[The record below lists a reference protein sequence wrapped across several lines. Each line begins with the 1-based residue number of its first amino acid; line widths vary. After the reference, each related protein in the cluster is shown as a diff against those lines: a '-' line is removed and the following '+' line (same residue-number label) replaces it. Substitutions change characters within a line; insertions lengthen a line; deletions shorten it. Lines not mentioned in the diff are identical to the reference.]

1 MGNMLTSVELQTKSL
16 ESYRSAVL
24 PGVVE
29 AIRADAAALKG
40 ARILHV
46 NATAYGGGVA
56 EILASMVPL
65 MRDLGLE
72 ADWKVI
78 SGTEEFFGV
87 TKAMHNALQGK
98 AHPWTTA
105 ERDLWV
111 ETNRANAEGWE
122 DYDYVVIHDPQPA
135 PILGILRESNQKPGG
150 KWLWRCHIDLTD
162 AQAEAWDLLRPFVS
176 EYDGSIWTM
185 PEYVREGVSQNDLFI
200 APPAIDPLSPKNVP
214 LADGE
219 ADRVLDRYF
228 IDPARPMVTQVSRF
242 DPWKD
247 PLGVIDAYR
256 MAREDHPGLQLVLVG
271 SLAHDDP
278 EGQEWLQKVFDHRD
292 HDRDIHVLTN
302 LDGVGNHEV
311 NAFQD
316 AAKVVIQKSTRE
328 GFGLVVAEGLWKGR
342 PVIGGRCGGIP
353 LQVIDG
359 ETGFLVD
366 SAEECGERLRQLLD
380 DPSLGER
387 LGAAGRELVRERFL
401 LTRYLHDY
409 VRMFRKLGGLRPSES
424 D

>member
-1 MGNMLTSVELQTKSL
+1 MLTPVELQPKSI
-16 ESYRSAVL
+16 EDYRQAVL

-29 AIRADAAALKG
+29 EIRKDAEALKG
-40 ARILHV
+40 ARVLHV

-65 MRDLGLE
+65 MRDLGMA
-72 ADWKVI
+72 ADWKII
-78 SGTEEFFGV
+78 SGTDEFFGV

-98 AHPWTTA
+98 PHDWTNE
-105 ERDLWV
+105 ERRLWV
-111 ETNRANAEGWE
+111 ETNRENAEGWE

-135 PILGILRESNQKPGG
+135 PILGLLRERANPAG

-162 AQAEAWDLLRPFVS
+162 AQPEAWELLRPYVH

-185 PEYVREGVSQNDLFI
+185 REYVREGVSDRNLFI
-200 APPAIDPLSPKNVP
+200 APPAIDPLSAKNTP
-214 LADGE
+214 MSREE
-219 ADRVLDRYF
+219 ADRVLDKF
-228 IDPARPMVTQVSRF
+228 FVDPSRPMVCQVSRF

-256 MAREDHPGLQLVLVG
+256 MARERNPGLQLVLVG

-278 EGQEWLQKVFDHRD
+278 EGQEWLQKVFDHRA
-292 HDRDIHVLTN
+292 HEHDIHVLTN
-302 LDGVGNHEV
+302 LDGVSNHEV
-311 NAFQD
+311 NAFQT
-316 AAKVVIQKSTRE
+316 AARVVIQKSTRE

-342 PVIGGRCGGIP
+342 PVIGGRAGGIP

-359 ETGFLVD
+359 ETGYLVD
-366 SAEECGERLRQLLD
+366 SAEECGRRLIDLLEQPERCD
-380 DPSLGER
+380 EM
-387 LGAAGRELVRERFL
+387 GAAGRELVRKHFL

-409 VRMFRKLGGLRPSES
+409 VRMFRTLGGLRPTER

>member
-1 MGNMLTSVELQTKSL
+1 MLTPVELQHKSI
-16 ESYRSAVL
+16 EDYREAVL

-29 AIRADAAALKG
+29 AIRADAMALHG
-40 ARILHV
+40 ARVLHV
-46 NATAYGGGVA
+46 NATSYGGGVA

-65 MRDLGLE
+65 MRDLGLN
-72 ADWKVI
+72 ADWKI
-78 SGTEEFFGV
+78 IAGSDDFFGV

-98 AHPWTTA
+98 AHDWTEA
-105 ERDLWV
+105 ERQLWV
-111 ETNRANAEGWE
+111 GTNRHNAEDWE
-122 DYDYVVIHDPQPA
+122 DYDFVVIHDPQPA
-135 PILGILRESNQKPGG
+135 PILGILRELGQTPGG

-162 AQAEAWDLLRPFVS
+162 AQPEAWKLLQPYVT
-176 EYDGSIWTM
+176 EYDASIWTM
-185 PEYVREGVSQNDLFI
+185 REYVREGVPEANLFI

-214 LADGE
+214 LDAEE
-219 ADRVLDRYF
+219 ADHVLDRF
-228 IDPARPMVTQVSRF
+228 FVDPKRPMICQVSRF

-256 MAREDHPGLQLVLVG
+256 IAREEYPELQLVLVG

-302 LDGVGNHEV
+302 LDGVSNHEV
-311 NAFQD
+311 NGFQT

-328 GFGLVVAEGLWKGR
+328 GFGLVVSEGLWKGK
-342 PVIGGRCGGIP
+342 PVIGGRAGGIP

-359 ETGFLVD
+359 QTGYLVD
-366 SAEECGERLRQLLD
+366 SPEECGHRLLD
-380 DPSLGER
+380 LLRDESRCEQM
-387 LGAAGRELVRERFL
+387 GAAGRELVREHFL

-409 VRMFRKLGGLRPSES
+409 VRMFRTLAGLRPTER

>member
-1 MGNMLTSVELQTKSL
+1 MARMLTPVELQTKSL
-16 ESYRSAVL
+16 EQYREAVL

-29 AIRADAAALKG
+29 ALREDVRALNG
-40 ARILHV
+40 ASVLHV

-78 SGTEEFFGV
+78 SGTDEFFGV

-98 AHPWTTA
+98 AHAWTDA
-105 ERDLWV
+105 ERELWV
-111 ETNRANAEGWE
+111 ETNRENARNWQ
-122 DYDYVVIHDPQPA
+122 DYDFVVIHDPQPA
-135 PILGILRESNQKPGG
+135 PMLSLLREHGSPKG

-162 AQAEAWDLLRPFVS
+162 AQPEAWSLLQPFVH
-176 EYDGSIWTM
+176 EYDGSVWTM
-185 PEYVREGVSQNDLFI
+185 RQYVREGMSDTNLFI
-200 APPAIDPLSPKNVP
+200 APPAIDPLSPKNVT
-214 LADGE
+214 LAEGE
-219 ADRVLDRYF
+219 AARVLDRFF
-228 IDPARPMVTQVSRF
+228 IDPERRLVSQVSRF

-256 MAREDHPGLQLVLVG
+256 MAREKHPGLQLVLVG

-278 EGQEWLQKVFDHRD
+278 EGQEWLQKVFDHRA

-302 LDGVGNHEV
+302 LDGVSNHEV
-311 NAFQD
+311 NAIQTMSE
-316 AAKVVIQKSTRE
+316 VVIQKSTRE
-328 GFGLVVAEGLWKGR
+328 GFGLVVSEGLWKGK
-342 PVIGGRCGGIP
+342 PVIGGNCGGIP

-359 ETGFLVD
+359 ETGYLVD
-366 SAEECGERLRQLLD
+366 SAEECGTRLLELLGAPD
-380 DPSLGER
+380 RRDAM
-387 LGAAGRELVRERFL
+387 GAAGRELVREHFL

-409 VRMFRKLGGLRPSES
+409 VRMFRTLSGLRPTER

>member
-1 MGNMLTSVELQTKSL
+1 MLTSVELQTKSIDQ
-16 ESYRSAVL
+16 YREAVL

-29 AIRADAAALKG
+29 AIRADVAPLAG
-40 ARILHV
+40 ASVLHV

-65 MRDLGLE
+65 MRDLGLN

-78 SGTEEFFGV
+78 SGTDEFFGV

-98 AHPWTTA
+98 PHPWTDD
-105 ERDLWV
+105 ERRLWV
-111 ETNRANAEGWE
+111 ETNRENARGWQ
-122 DYDYVVIHDPQPA
+122 DYDFVVIHDPQPA
-135 PILGILRESNQKPGG
+135 PMLSLLRESGESPKG

-162 AQAEAWDLLRPFVS
+162 AQPEAWNLLQPFVH

-185 PEYVREGVSQNDLFI
+185 REYVREGVADRNLFI

-214 LADGE
+214 LAEGE
-219 ADRVLDRYF
+219 AERVLDRFF
-228 IDPARPMVTQVSRF
+228 IDPSRPLVSQVSRF

-256 MAREDHPGLQLVLVG
+256 MARKQHPELQLVLVG

-302 LDGVGNHEV
+302 LDGVSNHEV
-311 NAFQD
+311 NAIQSLSR
-316 AAKVVIQKSTRE
+316 VIIQKSTRE
-328 GFGLVVAEGLWKGR
+328 GFGLVVSEGLWKGK

-359 ETGFLVD
+359 RTGYLVD
-366 SAEECGERLRQLLD
+366 SAEECGRKLLD
-380 DPSLGER
+380 LLDNPVRCDEM
-387 LGAAGRELVRERFL
+387 GAAGRELVREHFL

-409 VRMFRKLGGLRPSES
+409 VRMFRTLAGLRPTER